1 MNKKG
6 ITPVIATILLL
17 LMTVAAAG
25 TAYFWM
31 VSVQSKIQTGVSTGI
46 EQQLTQAQYQV
57 KLAGVVCN
65 NMTYKITIMNVGP
78 NDIPSG
84 NATLVVTNGTTGAT
98 IAVVTNTSSLI
109 ARNSVQLIVF
119 NLSTATLP
127 GAGNVTGV
135 KITLPGGA
143 EASDSCTLLSGSV

>member
-46 EQQLTQAQYQV
+46 EQQLTQAQYQIKTV
-57 KLAGVVCN
+57 GVTCN
-65 NMTYKITIMNVGP
+65 ATSGIYSVSVMNIGP
-78 NDIPSG
+78 NDIPTG
-84 NATLVVTNGTTGAT
+84 TVTLVVTDGTTGAT
-98 IAVVTNTSSLI
+98 IAVATNSLSQSIAKNTVSLIQFNVTNTS
-109 ARNSVQLIVF
+109 
-119 NLSTATLP
+119 LP
-127 GAGNVTGV
+127 GAGKLTGI
-135 KITLPGGA
+135 KITVPGGA
-143 EASDSCTLLSGSV
+143 EASDSCTLL

>member
-46 EQQLTQAQYQV
+46 EQQLTQAQYQIKTV
-57 KLAGVVCN
+57 GVTCN
-65 NMTYKITIMNVGP
+65 ETSGIYSVSVMNIGP
-78 NDIPSG
+78 NDIPTG
-84 NATLVVTNGTTGAT
+84 TATLVVTNGTTGAT
-98 IAVVTNTSSLI
+98 IAVATNS
-109 ARNSVQLIVF
+109 
-119 NLSTATLP
+119 
-127 GAGNVTGV
+127 
-135 KITLPGGA
+135 
-143 EASDSCTLLSGSV
+143 

>member
-46 EQQLTQAQYQV
+46 EQQLTQAQYQINLV
-57 KLAGVVCN
+57 GVVCN
-65 NMTYKITIMNVGP
+65 NTTYKPTVMNIGP
-78 NDIPSG
+78 NDIPAG

-98 IAVVTNTSSLI
+98 IAVSTTSSSTLT
-109 ARNSVQLIVF
+109 RNNV
-119 NLSTATLP
+119 TTLTFTVSINM
-127 GAGNVTGV
+127 GAGNITGV
-135 KITLPGGA
+135 KITLPGGVEGSA
-143 EASDSCTLLSGSV
+143 SCTLVGGNV